1 MQTINR
7 KQAFKAPAAVFLHPL
22 RVVDD
27 ATLTHDE
34 KVVVLRNWKHSLERI
49 DARLPRSQGDGSERL
64 EIEARLAAVNDA
76 LNSLRTR
83 H

>member
-7 KQAFKAPAAVFLHPL
+7 KQAFKAPASVFLHPL
-22 RVVDD
+22 RVVQDG
-27 ATLTHDE
+27 TLTHDE
-34 KVVVLRNWKHSLERI
+34 KVVVLRNWKHSLEQN
-49 DARLPRSQGDGSERL
+49 DARRGRSDERL

-76 LNSLRTR
+76 LNAMRTK

>member
-7 KQAFKAPAAVFLHPL
+7 KQAFKTPASVFLHPL
-22 RVVDD
+22 RVVEDS
-27 ATLTHDE
+27 TLTHDE

-49 DARLPRSQGDGSERL
+49 NARHGRAEGLERL
-64 EIEARLAAVNDA
+64 EVEARLASVNDA
-76 LNSLRTR
+76 LNALRVK

>member
-7 KQAFKAPAAVFLHPL
+7 KQAFKAPASVFLHPL
-22 RVVDD
+22 RVVQDG
-27 ATLTHDE
+27 TLTHDE
-34 KVVVLRNWKHSLERI
+34 KVVVLRNWKHSLEQN
-49 DARLPRSQGDGSERL
+49 DARRVRSDERL

-76 LNSLRTR
+76 LNAMRTK